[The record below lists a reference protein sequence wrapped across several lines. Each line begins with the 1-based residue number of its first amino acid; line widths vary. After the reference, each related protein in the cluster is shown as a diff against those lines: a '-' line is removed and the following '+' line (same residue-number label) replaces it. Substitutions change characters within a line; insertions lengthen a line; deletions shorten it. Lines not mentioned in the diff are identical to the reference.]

1 MSYYF
6 DRSDA
11 EGQDLGDT
19 DDVECIHG
27 VELLENCLWCAAR
40 KDSYAADG
48 GEGDDM
54 QDMDKKD
61 YGFDGFALPIDD
73 YAPHALVSMRNAI
86 DANLKRRREELKKEL
101 EATEHALNG
110 TRPRATRRD
119 KGTTR
124 AKENEA

>member
-1 MSYYF
+1 MSYF

-11 EGQDLGDT
+11 EGLDLGDNEP
-19 DDVECIHG
+19 ECIHG
-27 VELLENCLWCAAR
+27 VDLFAPCA
-40 KDSYAADG
+40 KCKPMAADG

-54 QDMDKKD
+54 QDPDKMLEHKKD

-124 AKENEA
+124 AKENAA